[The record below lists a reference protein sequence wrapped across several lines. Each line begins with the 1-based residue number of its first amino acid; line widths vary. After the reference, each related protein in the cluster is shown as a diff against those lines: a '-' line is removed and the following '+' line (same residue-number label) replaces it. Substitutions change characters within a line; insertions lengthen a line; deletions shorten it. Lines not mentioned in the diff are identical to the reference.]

1 MSYLSLFFISFTIA
15 LSGALVPGPLF
26 AAVIYQS
33 TKQGFKTGPLIILG
47 HGILEIAMIAFI
59 TLGFSRF
66 INSPAVL
73 KSISVAGALVL
84 IIFGI
89 SMLRETEEPAIEEGG
104 NYGKSSNL
112 IMLGLTL
119 SISNP
124 HWTIWW
130 MTVGLGLLL
139 AAQKVGPAAIAV
151 FFAGHILADLG
162 WYSIISFTV
171 SRGKKFISKK
181 VHRGIIYFC
190 AMTLVGFGIY
200 LGINSFKIYR

>member
-1 MSYLSLFFISFTIA
+1 MSYLSIFIISFTIA

-26 AAVIYQS
+26 ATVVYQS
-33 TKQGFKTGPLIILG
+33 AKQGFKTGPLIILG

-73 KSISVAGALVL
+73 KGISVAGALVL

-89 SMLRETEEPAIEEGG
+89 SMLREIKEPAIEESG

-112 IMLGLTL
+112 IMMGFML
-119 SISNP
+119 SITNP

-130 MTVGLGLLL
+130 LTVGLGLVL
-139 AAQKVGPAAIAV
+139 AAQKIGMIAIAI

-171 SRGKKFISKK
+171 SKGKKFISKT
-181 VHRGIIYFC
+181 VHRGVIYFC

-200 LGINSFKIYR
+200 LGVNSFKFYR